1 MKIKIIAGTMVAL
14 SFSLMSCSDF
24 LTEDPRGKL
33 TPENFFSTQDELN
46 MSIYALYQKVNLSQ
60 VYTNMQLPQWQ
71 GDDITTNSGSNKQPA
86 AEMDKFA
93 AANNNKGVKDAWNMH
108 YAIVK
113 AANLIIQGASKTP
126 TTQDEINIAL
136 GQAKFWRAYAY
147 FTLVRLWGPLP
158 MNLDNVNDDYT
169 KPLSPVEEV
178 YGHIVQDLTEAEAV
192 LPTGYSGSPRFLNGV
207 NVYVTRQAAKS
218 TLAAVYMAMAGWPM
232 NKTEYYAKAAE
243 KAKEVI
249 EGVNR
254 GEYEYKLDKD
264 YKDVYAMSNNY
275 NNETVL
281 GINYSPFVDWA
292 QDSELTSCNQFE
304 SLGGWGDA
312 WGEIRFWKEFLEM
325 RKEQGLVHIAEA
337 ALQAQEKGVPKRL
350 ISAVFAEQSS
360 LFRFSYE
367 RPDDAFSSGDAA
379 YSALRA
385 LPDRME
391 IQQAKEVLKYAE
403 CLYSSPEYSEIK
415 AVRLLMADARRNGP
429 DELERLF
436 QTTGTVAGALYV
448 RILFSR
454 LEPQGKRVFPVLNGE
469 VKLERNGVI
478 ETVPAKI
485 FFSSRDRFREALLSA
500 WFSGK

>member
-71 GDDITTNSGSNKQPA
+71 GDDITTNPGSNKQPA

-192 LPTGYSGSPRFLNGV
+192 LPTGCLFIRRDSGIYDERLTPYPQLIIERV
-207 NVYVTRQAAKS
+207 R
-218 TLAAVYMAMAGWPM
+218 MRMAGLVRGPYVSNIHDSLPM
-232 NKTEYYAKAAE
+232 ARHQFPIATRSHRK
-243 KAKEVI
+243 
-249 EGVNR
+249 
-254 GEYEYKLDKD
+254 
-264 YKDVYAMSNNY
+264 
-275 NNETVL
+275 
-281 GINYSPFVDWA
+281 PFPVHI
-292 QDSELTSCNQFE
+292 Q
-304 SLGGWGDA
+304 SLGVCKQLGRRRRDSLSG
-312 WGEIRFWKEFLEM
+312 I
-325 RKEQGLVHIAEA
+325 I
-337 ALQAQEKGVPKRL
+337 QERYRIIL
-350 ISAVFAEQSS
+350 IN
-360 LFRFSYE
+360 
-367 RPDDAFSSGDAA
+367 
-379 YSALRA
+379 
-385 LPDRME
+385 DR
-391 IQQAKEVLKYAE
+391 
-403 CLYSSPEYSEIK
+403 
-415 AVRLLMADARRNGP
+415 G
-429 DELERLF
+429 
-436 QTTGTVAGALYV
+436 
-448 RILFSR
+448 
-454 LEPQGKRVFPVLNGE
+454 
-469 VKLERNGVI
+469 
-478 ETVPAKI
+478 
-485 FFSSRDRFREALLSA
+485 
-500 WFSGK
+500 